1 MTEIVPQYYSFKI
14 KLVVSDSILCVFVSI
29 YNITNKYRGFL
40 RSSDG
45 FFHTSYSFRTIF
57 TFFLKLSFE
66 LRSALV
72 NIQITLVLRE
82 KANYEI
88 NCKRIKTV
96 NFFVTLHEAARLKI
110 KNSERF
116 H

>member
-66 LRSALV
+66 LRSNLV
-72 NIQITLVLRE
+72 IIHLVLTE

-96 NFFVTLHEAARLKI
+96 IFFVTLHEAARLKI